1 MNNIWKESI
10 ELTSR
15 GIKIE
20 KNNLLFILDHGD
32 HIDSLNA
39 DLLCLINDFIHAIAL
54 DDREILAATVK
65 EAISVLVEFGGRDE
79 IQTKVQ

>member
-20 KNNLLFILDHGD
+20 KNNLLFILDYGN

-39 DLLCLINDFIHAIAL
+39 DLLCLINDFINAIET
-54 DDREILAATVK
+54 DDRKALSYTVK

-79 IQTKVQ
+79 MPTKVQ